1 MLARGLDVGYSSE
14 YRRAALGAQTSRESL
29 MSNNRAGVL
38 VFFTGLFLMA
48 VSAVMGKVIQSQL
61 NELGIAGVQQA
72 HGMTGM
78 APAMVFFFAFPVGL
92 VVCLMG
98 AVSMRRTFHGR
109 TWLFALLALPAVAVV
124 VLVPNIFGRELNP
137 TYFGTGGI
145 AILLLS
151 AATIYYWG
159 SYRARQPASRHT
171 ALDLQAVGYLFF
183 ALAAWNTCGFG
194 GAPSFTLLPE
204 KMLALDTQAF
214 AVGQLKSVMAFFVL
228 GWLFTMLGFFKA
240 ARAAR
245 HDI

>member
-1 MLARGLDVGYSSE
+1 
-14 YRRAALGAQTSRESL
+14 

-38 VFFTGLFLMA
+38 VFFAGLILMA
-48 VSAVMGKVIQSQL
+48 LSAIMGKVIQSQL
-61 NELGIAGVQQA
+61 SELGIAGLQQA

-78 APAMVFFFAFPVGL
+78 VPAMVFFFAFPVGL

-109 TWLFALLALPAVAVV
+109 TWLFALLAIPAIAVV
-124 VLVPNIFGRELNP
+124 VLVPNIFSRELSPN
-137 TYFGTGGI
+137 YFGTGGI

-159 SYRARQPASRHT
+159 SYRARQPASHHT

-194 GAPSFTLLPE
+194 GAPSFALLPE

-240 ARAAR
+240 ARSAR
-245 HDI
+245 HEI

>member
-1 MLARGLDVGYSSE
+1 
-14 YRRAALGAQTSRESL
+14 

-38 VFFTGLFLMA
+38 VFFTGLVLMA
-48 VSAVMGKVIQSQL
+48 LSAVMGKVVQSQL
-61 NELGIAGVQQA
+61 NELGVDGLQQA
-72 HGMTGM
+72 HGMAGM
-78 APAMVFFFAFPVGL
+78 VPAMVFFFAFPVGL

-109 TWLFALLALPAVAVV
+109 TWLFALLALPAVGIV
-124 VLVPNIFGRELNP
+124 VLIPNMFGRELSP
-137 TYFGTGGI
+137 DYFGAGGI
-145 AILLLS
+145 TILVLS

-171 ALDLQAVGYLFF
+171 ALDLQAVGYFFF

-194 GAPSFTLLPE
+194 GAPSFALYPE
-204 KMLALDTQAF
+204 KMLALDTRAF

-228 GWLFTMLGFFKA
+228 GWLFTMLGFLKS

-245 HDI
+245 SDI